1 MALPNARLRGV
12 AVQAQLA
19 PPVSL
24 DPNTQK
30 DLQRAVEDR
39 AVEINYVQRA
49 TEGVEFGRRHPNSRE
64 QLRVSARPQRLGIEE
79 DFPRADMQFVV
90 KEMDEIVKAAL
101 ETLRPGILAAITVRV
116 RKQATAPGGDARVYL
131 GERVLQLPK
140 DRTHAFGRPIH
151 MVGVKFML
159 PPFQLTSEG
168 EGTVPTHDTDGIEVR
183 IESLNEDIADLYIQ
197 CEHHFLAARE
207 PSSFE
212 SLESLVQDTEKFMDR
227 QVAEFLQ
234 IADSDEGS

>member
-12 AVQAQLA
+12 TVLVQLA

-39 AVEINYVQRA
+39 AVEINYVRRA

-64 QLRVSARPQRLGIEE
+64 QLRVSARPQRLSIEE
-79 DFPRADMQFVV
+79 VFPRADMQFVV

-116 RKQATAPGGDARVYL
+116 RKQASAPGGDARVYL
-131 GERVLQLPK
+131 GERVLQLPQ
-140 DRTHAFGRPIH
+140 DRTRAFGRPIH

-168 EGTVPTHDTDGIEVR
+168 EGTVSAHDTDGIEVR
-183 IESLNEDIADLYIQ
+183 IESLNEDIADLYVE
-197 CEHHFLAARE
+197 CEHHFLEARK
-207 PSSFE
+207 PSSFDG
-212 SLESLVQDTEKFMDR
+212 LEGFIQNTEKFMDR